1 MRCGC
6 NGAWLGRAGVLCNDG
21 TAEQIAGAGL
31 IELLFQHMTD
41 KKEDD
46 EFVLQ
51 ITFTFGKLL
60 AHAPTCQCL
69 LEKTDVVDY
78 LVELLQD
85 TNKEVCSP
93 LALCC
98 VRPRPSRLHA
108 RPHASLH
115 VPDRVEQCERKLQV
129 RKHADKALE
138 ALVRTDPAQAEM
150 VMERKFETFNQEW
163 LHFCEHPD
171 DPAFAL
177 PHGGGSGSLW
187 DGGPHSGGERI
198 TGSMAALDATLGR
211 EDLSDG
217 SDDDLDA
224 SYLRI

>member
-1 MRCGC
+1 MFSF
-6 NGAWLGRAGVLCNDG
+6 GAVLRASASVQAACKAACKLAC
-21 TAEQIAGAGL
+21 AGSG
-31 IELLFQHMTD
+31 
-41 KKEDD
+41 
-46 EFVLQ
+46 
-51 ITFTFGKLL
+51 
-60 AHAPTCQCL
+60 
-69 LEKTDVVDY
+69 
-78 LVELLQD
+78 
-85 TNKEVCSP
+85 
-93 LALCC
+93 
-98 VRPRPSRLHA
+98 
-108 RPHASLH
+108 
-115 VPDRVEQCERKLQV
+115 EQCERKLQV

-177 PHGGGSGSLW
+177 PHGGGSGLLW
-187 DGGPHSGGERI
+187 DGGPHAGGERI